1 MSWRHTDSVLALTFF
16 FLSISMRP
24 YQNSTQIVL
33 RSLIMIIPF
42 DTTNLSPVIKYRTY
56 TMLSEMLLFVASAA

>member
-1 MSWRHTDSVLALTFF
+1 
-16 FLSISMRP
+16 MRP